1 MKRLLLIILAIGL
14 LIPGNLQAQKKS
26 KETTTISKGH
36 HLVFNIKDSKD
47 DIIYLAIYY
56 RDKLMLKDSLTTF
69 KQLPNGRQ
77 FIFDGKEPYQDGMY
91 KLVSQKHYPYLDFI
105 IDRNQ
110 NFTVSL
116 DTTGKIDDVV
126 YTNSNEN
133 EELLRFQRRTGAAQK
148 EMGEY
153 KKSYDKYKTENKQDS
168 VDAYSEKMRV
178 LNEDMESFIWDLI
191 NSHPDYLFSKMQRAY
206 KSIEIPDAPKDEKG
220 NITDSTF
227 QLRYYMAHF
236 WDNIDLTDGRMIFTP
251 TFEPKIKEY
260 FTKVLQ
266 YQEIDT
272 INKYMDMVLEKA
284 EKDSLMY
291 RFIVEW
297 LSYNYQTSKV
307 IGHDAVFVH
316 LVKNNHMKGKCTWIE
331 EETLRKF
338 EKRAKRLEPLLI
350 GKQSVELFIPD
361 TSMTDDFTK
370 WHSSYR
376 LPKKYV
382 ILWFYDPDCPTCK
395 KESKKLRAVYD
406 SLENIGER
414 NFDVYAVANDADID
428 RWKKYVKENNYP
440 WLNVGGNK
448 GNVDYLEVFNIYE
461 SGNPQMFI
469 LNEKREIILNKR
481 IEMNAIPTFLKEYEK
496 REEHKAQINN
506 KK

>member
-1 MKRLLLIILAIGL
+1 MMKRLLFLILAVTL
-14 LIPGNLQAQKKS
+14 LIPNGLFAQKKS
-26 KETTTISKGH
+26 KSPSNSDGH
-36 HLVFNIKDSKD
+36 HLVFDIANSQDS
-47 DIIYLAIYY
+47 IIFLAIYY
-56 RDKLMLKDSLTTF
+56 RDKLMLKDSVTTF
-69 KQLPNGRQ
+69 KQLPQGRQ
-77 FIFDGKEPYQDGMY
+77 FTFAGKETYQDGMY

-110 NFTVSL
+110 HFSASL
-116 DTTGKIDDVV
+116 DTTGKVDDVSYV
-126 YTNSNEN
+126 NSDEN
-133 EELLRFQRRTGAAQK
+133 DELLRFQRRTISAQK
-148 EMGEY
+148 ELTEY
-153 KKSYDKYKTENKQDS
+153 KKKYDSFKSANNQDS
-168 VDAYSEKMRV
+168 MDFYSQKMKD
-178 LNEDMESFIWDLI
+178 LNENMEAFIWDLI
-191 NSHPDYLFSKMQRAY
+191 NKHPDYLFSKMQRAY
-206 KSIEIPDAPKDEKG
+206 KAIEVPDPPKDEQG
-220 NITDSTF
+220 NIIDSNF
-227 QLRYYMAHF
+227 QLSYYMTHF
-236 WDNIDLTDGRMIFTP
+236 WDNIDLSDGRMIFTP

-297 LSYNYQTSKV
+297 LSYNYQTSKI

-316 LVKNNHMKGKCTWIE
+316 LVKNNHMKGKCKWIDE
-331 EETLRKF
+331 DLLKTF

-361 TSMTDDFTK
+361 TSMTDDFSK

-382 ILWFYDPDCPTCK
+382 ILWFYDPDCSTCK

-406 SLENIGER
+406 SLERIGER
-414 NFDVYAVANDADID
+414 NFDVYGIANDADIE
-428 RWKKYVKENNYP
+428 RWKKYVRENNFP

-448 GNVDYLEVFNIYE
+448 GNVDYLEVYNIYE

-469 LNEKREIILNKR
+469 LNEKRQIILNKR

-496 REEHKAQINN
+496 REALKNR